1 MAGELDGGTATGTI
15 GGNSGATIPTGGMM
29 APGMPPGD
37 VVGGTGVRGAVAR
50 TTHNSTEPL
59 NWTTSPLSTTAALQ
73 IAVPVESAE
82 AHCTSRM
89 PLRGPATLVIGM
101 RRTGMSAG
109 SRLPICPCTVKPVV
123 VVRFRQFIATVH
135 GPELISPVATS
146 RRPMLS
152 MSRPGPGTNTTW
164 QMAPL
169 LAQGRVGGV
178 GVALGLG
185 TMVAVAVAPGV

>member
-1 MAGELDGGTATGTI
+1 
-15 GGNSGATIPTGGMM
+15 
-29 APGMPPGD
+29 
-37 VVGGTGVRGAVAR
+37 
-50 TTHNSTEPL
+50 
-59 NWTTSPLSTTAALQ
+59 
-73 IAVPVESAE
+73 
-82 AHCTSRM
+82 M

-185 TMVAVAVAPGV
+185 TMVAVAVAPGVVLGVGVGDGVLVRVLVGVRVAASVPVGVGDCG